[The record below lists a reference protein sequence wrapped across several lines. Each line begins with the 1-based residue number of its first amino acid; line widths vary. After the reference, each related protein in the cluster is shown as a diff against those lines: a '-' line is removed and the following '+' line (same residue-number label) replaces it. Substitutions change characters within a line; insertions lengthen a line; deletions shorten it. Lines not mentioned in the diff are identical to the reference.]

1 LDPDELKKMQ
11 VETEGGIESI
21 MQNLSIDDHS
31 ANPNNLSQISVL
43 KENKD
48 LTQCLEKSFQSTKL
62 GRAFQLAEELLEQ
75 YPEDKLIIVSQWT
88 SILKIMAENFDR
100 SSIEYYEVK
109 GDVPLFRRNE
119 LVEQFNDKSNND
131 VRVMLLSLCAGGV
144 GLNLVG
150 ANRMFL
156 LDIHWNPALE
166 SQASDRIYR
175 VGQTKDVTV
184 YRFICENTIEER
196 IEQIQKTKIDLAH
209 KVVSAS
215 ASNIPGMST
224 SAKLN
229 LNDFK
234 LLFQGFEEKKT

>member
-1 LDPDELKKMQ
+1 MQ
-11 VETEGGIESI
+11 VETEGGVESMI
-21 MQNLSIDDHS
+21 QNLSLNETS
-31 ANPNNLSQISVL
+31 SNPNNLSQISVL
-43 KENKD
+43 KENRD
-48 LTQCLEKSFQSTKL
+48 LSECLDKSFQSSKL

-88 SILKIMAENFDR
+88 SILKIMARNFDR

-109 GDVPLFRRNE
+109 GDVPLFKRNE
-119 LVEQFNDKSNND
+119 LVEKFNDKNNND

-175 VGQTKDVTV
+175 VGQKKDVTI

-196 IEQIQKTKIDLAH
+196 IEQIQKSKIDLAN
-209 KVVSAS
+209 KVVTAS
-215 ASNIPGMST
+215 ASNVPGMAT
-224 SAKLN
+224 SAKLTI
-229 LNDFK
+229 NDFK
-234 LLFQGFEEKKT
+234 LLFTDFD